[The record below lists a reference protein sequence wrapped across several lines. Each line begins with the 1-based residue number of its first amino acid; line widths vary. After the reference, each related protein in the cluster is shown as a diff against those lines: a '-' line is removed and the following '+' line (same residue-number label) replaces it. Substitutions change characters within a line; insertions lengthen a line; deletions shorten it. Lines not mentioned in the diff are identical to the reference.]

1 MKLHLPLNLLAAL
14 MTSFSG
20 VTLGT
25 ATLAGVSGLL
35 VTASQSYAADV
46 AFDGTQVNVAAG
58 GSASY
63 DVGTVTASTTLNF
76 AGAGTAAITNLNGT
90 APEAILT
97 VNRVANGGASLST
110 LTLNGAGTFNG
121 IISLYSNTTGGSQNN
136 ILNLNHAQ
144 AAQYATIKLGG
155 YGYTTGASCLLYTS
169 DAADE

>member
-46 AFDGTQVNVAAG
+46 GFDGTQVNVAAG

-97 VNRVANGGASLST
+97 VNRVASGGASLST
-110 LTLNGAGTFNG
+110 LTLNGAGTFN
-121 IISLYSNTTGGSQNN
+121 
-136 ILNLNHAQ
+136 
-144 AAQYATIKLGG
+144 
-155 YGYTTGASCLLYTS
+155 
-169 DAADE
+169 